1 MTAYHRPRT
10 LDDALAIR
18 AATGALPLAGGTDI
32 HPLRAARAA
41 WGDPWRPEILD
52 LSAIPGLDDIAESE
66 EGWRIGARTTWTA
79 IAEAPLPP
87 LFEGLRAAAREIGGR
102 QVQNRGT
109 IAGNLVTAS
118 PAGDGIPNL
127 LVLDARVELASATG
141 TRCLPVADFVT
152 GYRATALAPGEIV
165 TALHIS
171 RCDGARGRFEKLGA
185 RRYLV
190 ISIVMAAGVIRMEG
204 DRVAEARVAVG
215 ASTPIPTRLRR
226 AEAFL
231 EGRSVTPEVAAEV
244 ADIVAQDITPVE
256 DLRGSADFRRDMVRA
271 VARHTVAE
279 LFGLSIDEG
288 VAA

>member
-1 MTAYHRPRT
+1 MSAYHRPRS
-10 LDDALAIR
+10 LDEALAIR

-32 HPLRAARAA
+32 HPLRTARNA

-52 LSAIPGLDDIAESE
+52 LSAVPGLDGIIEAP

-87 LFEGLRAAAREIGGR
+87 LFDGLRAAAREIGGR

-127 LVLDARVELASATG
+127 LALDATVELASADG
-141 TRCLPVADFVT
+141 TRHIPVAAFVT

-165 TALHIS
+165 TALHVP

-190 ISIVMAAGVIRMEG
+190 ISIAMAAGVIRTEG
-204 DRVAEARVAVG
+204 DRIAEARIAVG
-215 ASTPIPTRLRR
+215 ACSPIARRLPALEAALIGLHPSEMRR
-226 AEAFL
+226 
-231 EGRSVTPEVAAEV
+231 VP
-244 ADIVAQDITPVE
+244 QPVHLASLAPV
-256 DLRGSADFRRDMVRA
+256 DDVRA
-271 VARHTVAE
+271 
-279 LFGLSIDEG
+279 S
-288 VAA
+288 AAFRIRAALALLRDLLAGFAP

>member
-1 MTAYHRPRT
+1 MSAYHRPRS
-10 LDDALAIR
+10 LDEALAIR

-32 HPLRAARAA
+32 HPLRTARNA

-52 LSAIPGLDDIAESE
+52 LSAVPGLDGIIEAP

-87 LFEGLRAAAREIGGR
+87 LFDGLRAAAREIGGR

-127 LVLDARVELASATG
+127 LALDATVELASADG
-141 TRCLPVADFVT
+141 TRRIPVAAFVT
-152 GYRATALAPGEIV
+152 GYRETALAPGEIV
-165 TALHIS
+165 TALHVP

-190 ISIVMAAGVIRMEG
+190 ISIAMAAGVIRTEG
-204 DRVAEARVAVG
+204 DRIAEARIAVG
-215 ASTPIPTRLRR
+215 ACSPIARRLPALEAALIGLHPSEMRR
-226 AEAFL
+226 
-231 EGRSVTPEVAAEV
+231 VP
-244 ADIVAQDITPVE
+244 QPVHLASLAPI
-256 DLRGSADFRRDMVRA
+256 DDVRA
-271 VARHTVAE
+271 
-279 LFGLSIDEG
+279 S
-288 VAA
+288 AAFRSRAALALLRDLLAGFAP